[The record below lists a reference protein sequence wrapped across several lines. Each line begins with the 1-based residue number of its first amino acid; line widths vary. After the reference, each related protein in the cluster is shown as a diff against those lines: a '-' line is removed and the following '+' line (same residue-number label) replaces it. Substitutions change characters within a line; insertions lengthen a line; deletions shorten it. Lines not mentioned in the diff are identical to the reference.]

1 MADLRDFTGKNRVN
15 TGLAGER
22 IALGATANRVDEKG
36 RLRYNESLE
45 LLEYYNGTSWIS
57 IDAPPSISSVS
68 PTTIDESDTT
78 TTFTISGSNFS
89 QTGLTAKLLSENG
102 SEISFTTVTRNS
114 DTQITAV
121 LTNANLGAID
131 EPYDIQIVNSSGLS
145 NTFAGQINVNEAP
158 AWTTAAGSIGTLFDT
173 NRVASALT
181 SSTLVAT
188 DPEGGD
194 VDYYLSGGALP
205 SGLSLDGETGVI
217 SGTAAAETSDTTYN
231 FDVEAHD
238 SSSNVTGRSFSITVK
253 APIITS
259 FTATGPA
266 TYNVPTGV
274 TQVKVLVVGGG
285 GSSGAIGGGGGAGG
299 LVYHETFP
307 VTPGGTVAYNVGA
320 GAPQSGAHPEP
331 GPNPNGNPSTF
342 GSLTALGGESAGGW
356 DNAPGGGTVGSG
368 AGGPGNPGSG
378 NTGGTADQ
386 PGQSNPDATHNAGF
400 PGARGGAN
408 PGTNATTGAGQ
419 YTGGGGG
426 GAGFAGG
433 HPTKNGPG
441 DTRNDN
447 TAGRKGGDGLS
458 IDITGTAT
466 YYAGGGGGA
475 RHDGGYASPQATAIG
490 GLGGGGSSTPAS
502 TGGAGTANTGGGGAG
517 GYYNTT
523 GNSAGGA
530 GGSGI
535 IIVRS

>member
-1 MADLRDFTGKNRVN
+1 MADLRDFTGKNRKN

-22 IALGATANRVDEKG
+22 MALGATANRVNEKG

-45 LLEYYNGTSWIS
+45 LMEYYNGSTWIS
-57 IDAPPSISSVS
+57 IDAPPSISAVS

-78 TTFTISGSNFS
+78 TTFTITGTNFS
-89 QTGLTAKLLSENG
+89 STGLTAKMLSENG

-114 DTQITAV
+114 DSQVTAV
-121 LTNANLGAID
+121 LTNTNLGAID
-131 EPYDIQIVNSSGLS
+131 EPYDIQIINGSGLS
-145 NTFAGQINVNEAP
+145 NTFADQINVNESP
-158 AWTTAAGSIGTLFDT
+158 AWTTAAGSLGTLFDG
-173 NRVASALT
+173 NRV
-181 SSTLVAT
+181 SSFTLVAT

-194 VDYYLSGGALP
+194 IDYYLSGGALP
-205 SGLSLDGETGVI
+205 SGLSLNSETGAI
-217 SGTAAAETSDTTYN
+217 TGTAAAETSDTTYN
-231 FDVEAHD
+231 FTVQAYDTA
-238 SSSNVTGRSFSITVK
+238 SNFTARDFSITVK
-253 APIITS
+253 APVITS
-259 FTATGPA
+259 FTSTGPA

-299 LVYHETFP
+299 LVYHESFP
-307 VTPGGTVAYNVGA
+307 VTPGGTVAYNVGT
-320 GAPQSGAHPEP
+320 GAPQSGAHPDP

-356 DNAPGGGTVGSG
+356 SEAPGGGTVGSG
-368 AGGPGNPGSG
+368 AGGPGNPGTG
-378 NTGGTADQ
+378 NIGGTADQ
-386 PGQSNPDATHNAGF
+386 PGQSNPGATHNAGF
-400 PGARGGAN
+400 PGARGGTN
-408 PGTNATTGAGQ
+408 PASNATTGAGQ

-458 IDITGTAT
+458 IDISGTAT
-466 YYAGGGGGA
+466 YYAGGGGGSA
-475 RHDGGYASPQATAIG
+475 
-490 GLGGGGSSTPAS
+490 TPAS
-502 TGGAGTANTGGGGAG
+502 TGASGTANTGGGGAG
-517 GYYNTT
+517 GYYTTT
-523 GNSAGGA
+523 GNSVGGA

-535 IIVRS
+535 IIVSS